1 MDEGDLAEFGI
12 EEAKQD
18 EDEERHRENAGE
30 SGEGA
35 RKTMLA
41 LAEAHR
47 EVDDVRTGQELAEA
61 QRLGEILVI
70 HPAALLHQ
78 RVMRPIDRT
87 AEAGE
92 AEAEEPANE
101 EDIISLMKTTFD
113 AREVD
118 E

>member
-1 MDEGDLAEFGI
+1 
-12 EEAKQD
+12 
-18 EDEERHRENAGE
+18 
-30 SGEGA
+30 
-35 RKTMLA
+35 MLA

-92 AEAEEPANE
+92 ADLHESDIEIDEP
-101 EDIISLMKTTFD
+101 
-113 AREVD
+113 VD
-118 E
+118 PVTRCGDVLSVAHLRRVGFRHRLSK